1 MPDEPAPPR
10 DPAPLVRP
18 ARPDELGRVHL
29 HGRDAWGDGLTEA
42 DWLEECRRSAK
53 YAAGTWYALD
63 IGGEPVASLIVYEGR
78 FSLPAGAHGIGSV
91 ATSSEA
97 RGRGHASALVAGVA
111 TRLEAAGSRG
121 IWLFSDIDPG
131 FYARLGF
138 GAVRAFDDTV
148 CMVRPPLDRSLPVPE
163 RF

>member
-1 MPDEPAPPR
+1 MPREPAPPR
-10 DPAPLVRP
+10 DRAPPVRP
-18 ARPDELGRVHL
+18 ARPDELDRVHL

-42 DWLEECRRSAK
+42 AWLEECRGSAK

-63 IGGEPVASLIVYEGR
+63 IGDGPVASLIVYEDR
-78 FSLPAGAHGIGSV
+78 FSLPAGTHGIGSV
-91 ATSSEA
+91 ATSPEA

-111 TRLEAAGSRG
+111 ARLEAAGSRG

-148 CMVRPPLDRSLPVPE
+148 CMVRPPADRPLPHPR